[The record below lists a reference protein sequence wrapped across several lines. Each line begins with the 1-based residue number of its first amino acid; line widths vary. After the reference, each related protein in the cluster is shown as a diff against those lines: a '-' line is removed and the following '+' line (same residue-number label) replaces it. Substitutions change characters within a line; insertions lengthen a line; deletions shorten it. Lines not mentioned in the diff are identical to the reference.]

1 MAGNGTRRRFVLIG
15 GMPRSGTTLVK
26 TIVGSHSRIAIPPG
40 DFPFAERAVTGLG
53 VEEIFA
59 IFGKKETWKLWEVR
73 DFSSVFHLEHG
84 AAFRSTLIQYAD
96 ALGKDLPGAKAPFA
110 EFYLDQY
117 EDWLSGDELRF
128 LYMLRNPFDN
138 LASLKHSHI
147 HRDWQHFDDL
157 LDVHARNWLRSV
169 SIALAR
175 AHSDPERFLVMRYED
190 LVDDPVQHGDAICR
204 FIGVDF
210 EEESMLNRSGY
221 AYHDTNTSF
230 PEQYAARQNKSR
242 YVYAAESRKGAL
254 SRAEI
259 EKIGG
264 LCGEVAASLGY
275 ADPDFVTSPPEQP
288 ERLNSPARVRRLV
301 RRVFRRLKR

>member
-1 MAGNGTRRRFVLIG
+1 MAGSGNRRRFLLIG

-26 TIVGSHSRIAIPPG
+26 TIVGSHSRISIPPG
-40 DFPFAERAVTGLG
+40 DFPYAERAVTGLG
-53 VEEIFA
+53 VEKIFT
-59 IFGKKETWKLWEVR
+59 IFRKKETWKLWAVQ
-73 DFSSVFHLEHG
+73 DFSSIFNLEHG
-84 AAFRSTLIQYAD
+84 AAFRSTLIRYAD
-96 ALGKDLPGAKAPFA
+96 ALGKDIPGAKAPFS

-147 HRDWQHFDDL
+147 HKDWQNFEDL

-175 AHSDPERFLVMRYED
+175 EWSDPQRFLVLRYED
-190 LVDDPVQHGDAICR
+190 LVDDPVQHGNTICR
-204 FIGVDF
+204 FLGVDF
-210 EEESMLNRSGY
+210 EEASMLNRSDY

-230 PEQYAARQNKSR
+230 PEQYEARQDKSR
-242 YVYAAESRKGAL
+242 YIYTAASRKSAL
-254 SRAEI
+254 TRAEI

-264 LCGEVAASLGY
+264 LCGELAVSLGY
-275 ADPDFVTSPPEQP
+275 ADPDFVRSPPEQP
-288 ERLNSPARVRRLV
+288 GQLNSPARVRRLV
-301 RRVFRRLKR
+301 RRVLRRLQR